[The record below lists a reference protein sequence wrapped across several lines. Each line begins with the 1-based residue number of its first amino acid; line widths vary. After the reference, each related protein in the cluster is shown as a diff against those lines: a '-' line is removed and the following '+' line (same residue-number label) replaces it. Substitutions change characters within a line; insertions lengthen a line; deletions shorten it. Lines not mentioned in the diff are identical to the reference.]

1 LQDQVL
7 QTRRPDLT
15 LAFTLTSLDTTGTL
29 SKDGSKFDSS
39 VDRGKPFK
47 FTIGQG
53 MVIAGWEEGAKINL
67 SLIVASS
74 TSCLS
79 ISHFLLL
86 CSHFVVV
93 VVIYHNK
100 ALRP

>member
-1 LQDQVL
+1 LEDQVL

-15 LAFTLTSLDTTGTL
+15 LTFTLTSLDTTGTL

-79 ISHFLLL
+79 ISHFVIAIFSFCCC
-86 CSHFVVV
+86 CSF
-93 VVIYHNK
+93 Y
-100 ALRP
+100 LS